1 MNGFVIGILFAAV
14 IALKSRALWSL
25 VRRNWDTD
33 LPVASVQI
41 RFDKIIENHGKHNSQ
56 EI

>member
-14 IALKSRALWSL
+14 IALKFRALWSL
-25 VRRNWDTD
+25 VRRNWNTY

-41 RFDKIIENHGKHNSQ
+41 LDKIIENHGKHNSQ